1 MDVATSIL
9 QPPPKIEGELARRN
23 YGDSA
28 LNLLRAGGGH
38 PPDSANLVHCH
49 RNSVIPR
56 NSQAEAEPLLSGCS
70 SQRLVD
76 LVLPAGSGFLEVF
89 EHISIYA
96 QRDEFFRVR
105 KRRSLGNRLQRLC
118 SGRLECRLGRLARV
132 DRSSCSITRHW
143 NSCAACTGRASL
155 QNIGAIPMFRS
166 YRMIPHRGKDA
177 IVDAIAACAPARAD
191 SFFTVGSATFP
202 IMRRWYMVR
211 GYCFMEFG
219 RTLGSRA

>member
-9 QPPPKIEGELARRN
+9 QPTN
-23 YGDSA
+23 YGTRGSD
-28 LNLLRAGGGH
+28 
-38 PPDSANLVHCH
+38 H
-49 RNSVIPR
+49 R
-56 NSQAEAEPLLSGCS
+56 LLSGCS

-143 NSCAACTGRASL
+143 NSCAACTSRASS

-166 YRMIPHRGKDA
+166 YRMIPQSGQGCDRGLCSCEGGF
-177 IVDAIAACAPARAD
+177 VRPHHPH
-191 SFFTVGSATFP
+191 TWTTFP
-202 IMRRWYMVR
+202 IMRRRYMVR
-211 GYCFMEFG
+211 GYCFIEFG